1 MVGPQSE
8 GTDTIACVLYKW
20 AGNRMQMQVVYA
32 CIFDGNTAE
41 IRSEILLDI
50 HTKIRTDILLEIH
63 TKILSDILLDIR
75 TYTD

>member
-1 MVGPQSE
+1 MKQL
-8 GTDTIACVLYKW
+8 TQLHACVLYKW
-20 AGNRMQMQVVYA
+20 AGNRMKMQAVYA

-41 IRSEILLDI
+41 ILSEILLDI

-63 TKILSDILLDIR
+63 TKILQDILRDIR